1 MQQILEKLYDQQ
13 SLSTEESQ
21 QLFDQIIKGEVDPI
35 VLSAALTALK
45 IKGETPQEIAGAAK
59 ALLLTLSLSLVQITI
74 LPIL

>member
-13 SLSTEESQ
+13 SLSIEESQ

-59 ALLLTLSLSLVQITI
+59 ALLLTLSLSLVQIMI